1 MYRSPSLSTFDRA
14 LSFGDLHSHDNV
26 AEDPVMES
34 LGQSTSRT
42 IDYPPLSQ
50 WESLS
55 ARGVPR
61 KADLAP
67 KAFVNKVAVAHS
79 STLELSRFQRF
90 IRRMESAGPKIV
102 LDRLKEEWDEAP
114 GEDADDQV
122 S

>member
-1 MYRSPSLSTFDRA
+1 
-14 LSFGDLHSHDNV
+14 
-26 AEDPVMES
+26 MEG

-67 KAFVNKVAVAHS
+67 KPFVNKVAVAHS
-79 STLELSRFQRF
+79 STLELCRFQRF

-102 LDRLKEEWDEAP
+102 LDRLKEEWEESP
-114 GEDADDQV
+114 GEDADDEV
-122 S
+122 SSDGETSEMLAKHSIAGA